1 MKMRKTWLMMF
12 LLLLICYGCAVPLKN
27 SNFNDGKEMNSA
39 LYMNQLLQRGERVS
53 LFILGGQ
60 IYSQGKLSLD
70 WKNTLQNGAE
80 EFWLNAFKPCSMCS
94 IVNRSYLQN
103 NIDEIALSSSG
114 MISDSTRIKIGEL
127 TGATHLLLIEG
138 NDNSNSL
145 GYQAWTVYW
154 KLIDIKTGK
163 LMTID
168 KSVGSKLNVI

>member
-1 MKMRKTWLMMF
+1 
-12 LLLLICYGCAVPLKN
+12 
-27 SNFNDGKEMNSA
+27 
-39 LYMNQLLQRGERVS
+39 
-53 LFILGGQ
+53 
-60 IYSQGKLSLD
+60 
-70 WKNTLQNGAE
+70 
-80 EFWLNAFKPCSMCS
+80 MCS